1 MQILAKYYSYLE
13 RNPDS
18 LLCRY
23 LGLYRIRP
31 RKCYVVVTAN
41 VLSSTRKIDKVLA
54 ACMLSRECLG
64 LIRVAATKK
73 ALPAHRPHR
82 PHRLLGT
89 ACRRSMMVFGSSMIG
104 AIVHQARCLVQ

>member
-1 MQILAKYYSYLE
+1 MQILANYYSYLE

-23 LGLYRIRP
+23 LGLYRIQP

-64 LIRVAATKK
+64 LIRVAEPCPRIDRIDRL
-73 ALPAHRPHR
+73 ALLA
-82 PHRLLGT
+82 
-89 ACRRSMMVFGSSMIG
+89 VE
-104 AIVHQARCLVQ
+104 V